1 MERPALVGL
10 LKQDDAALLAW
21 RRQAREE
28 LERNPAG
35 TALLAVY
42 DQTTSEVTTRAA
54 ASRGLHPARTSPLMH
69 GGRPPRR

>member
-1 MERPALVGL
+1 MERPALAGL

-28 LERNPAG
+28 LECNPAD

-42 DQTTSEVTTRAA
+42 DQTTSEATTRTA
-54 ASRGLHPARTSPLMH
+54 ASWGLHPARTSPLMH
-69 GGRPPRR
+69 SGRPPQR